1 MTGTVTALAPTITA
15 PHIEYGQLSPILLVF
30 AVALAGVLVEAFA
43 PRFLRRSLQL
53 TLTLASLAGAFVLTV
68 VIAATSKIFANGSP
82 GHVAAMGA
90 VGVDRPTLFLQGT
103 ILVLAFV
110 SVLLIAESANDVSAF
125 TPQAAAV
132 PGSAAEREGLLA
144 GPQPHRGLPADPV
157 RGRRH
162 AAVPRGQ

>member
-53 TLTLASLAGAFVLTV
+53 TLTLAGLAGAFVLTV

-82 GHVAAMGA
+82 GHVAAA
-90 VGVDRPTLFLQGT
+90 CW
-103 ILVLAFV
+103 
-110 SVLLIAESANDVSAF
+110 
-125 TPQAAAV
+125 
-132 PGSAAEREGLLA
+132 
-144 GPQPHRGLPADPV
+144 
-157 RGRRH
+157 
-162 AAVPRGQ
+162 